1 LPDATQRA
9 ARREAGMTN
18 PEGREVCLTLAVL
31 LKRGVTPKMSE
42 QSMIPRYTCPEM
54 ASIWEA
60 RL

>member
-1 LPDATQRA
+1 
-9 ARREAGMTN
+9 MTN